1 MIVQQRR
8 LILSDN
14 KFLPSYLTSLFSS
27 TPNDL
32 LAPVDLQKRYL
43 AELNSCLMTHVYIN
57 SFTPFANSLSAY
69 FLDFRLQVWSTHK
82 RKHSFVHL
90 IVCARTSC
98 LWEGVFHLS
107 VFCFTYFPSEVQ
119 VSLWLVTLFLTS
131 SMSYFFPLAAKSS
144 ITAKRSGH
152 LAYAWWKC

>member
-98 LWEGVFHLS
+98 LWEGVFLLS
-107 VFCFTYFPSEVQ
+107 VFCFTFFWSSSILMNLLWIVTRMKSYLFPP
-119 VSLWLVTLFLTS
+119 T
-131 SMSYFFPLAAKSS
+131 AKSY
-144 ITAKRSGH
+144 ITAKGSGH
-152 LAYAWWKC
+152 LTYAWWKC